1 MVRYLQIIISL
12 GILQLSHAL
21 LESIP
26 LPAEL
31 QECYENR
38 SYNVTPSP
46 EMAMYI
52 KNMCYRHYQLK
63 QMAAGKVWGG
73 EKLTKEGMNYINS
86 LFRRLLREA
95 EDVEKSK
102 KDGGRQKRQTTR
114 RFRQE
119 VRSPGGFQAYANCI
133 QRLQNEVSKLE
144 WVLKNPN

>member
-86 LFRRLLREA
+86 LLYVNILSM
-95 EDVEKSK
+95 V
-102 KDGGRQKRQTTR
+102 
-114 RFRQE
+114 
-119 VRSPGGFQAYANCI
+119 YI
-133 QRLQNEVSKLE
+133 QVNINMPARYIFV
-144 WVLKNPN
+144 